1 MEVEYEL
8 VYLDYYGRAEPTR
21 MLLSHAKA
29 SWKDTIVTEEI
40 VKAKKEAGELP
51 NGQVPVITHKGKVL
65 NESMAILRYTGKNLG
80 YYPKDE
86 FEAYKVDALIDFV
99 YGELEFLGGV
109 NFWGDFR
116 SKMRH
121 KYA

>member
-40 VKAKKEAGELP
+40 VKAKAGELP

-99 YGELEFLGGV
+99 
-109 NFWGDFR
+109 
-116 SKMRH
+116 
-121 KYA
+121 